1 LTAAIAALLA
11 IACLGAPWAN
21 FAADAKQGG
30 TATAPG
36 SPPLARC
43 SRPPNPLP
51 PAGPRTTCPRQTD
64 PTPTPT
70 RACPTGPSPTGTQ
83 RGRRPRTLRTA
94 REKLTAPG
102 VRSIKSRIIERVS
115 IGGRRFRLEGS
126 YIQGSDLRLK
136 LELKVLPE
144 AAEQGVEGSFLEV
157 CDGNDLVGPVPDR
170 HPNAGHAPRRPP
182 NSQCLQNGGRAN
194 LLAVELGLGGL
205 PALLASLERSM
216 KFDALSQE
224 EVNGKKF
231 TVIAGAWTDAVRE
244 EFKASIGGLK
254 TSHIPD
260 AVRIYLEPEILFP
273 RRIDFLKKH
282 KSPDETRGPRRAR
295 FPRHRHQRAARRSP
309 IRIRPPQRHP
319 HHRRD
324 QRLPAAAQRALSEIV
339 VERSAG
345 IRIIA
350 GVHCGCL

>member
-1 LTAAIAALLA
+1 MKTQPILTAAIAALLA

-36 SPPLARC
+36 
-43 SRPPNPLP
+43 NP
-51 PAGPRTTCPRQTD
+51 PA
-64 PTPTPT
+64 
-70 RACPTGPSPTGTQ
+70 
-83 RGRRPRTLRTA
+83 RPLQPPAQPAPPQPAPAQPVPAKPIPAPPAPAQPAPAQPAHSAGDALSTLRTA

-115 IGGRRFRLEGS
+115 IGGRRFRLEGV

-136 LELKVLPE
+136 LEFKVLPE
-144 AAEQGVEGSFLEV
+144 AAEEGVEGSFLEV
-157 CDGNDLVGPVPDR
+157 CDGTILWARYQVGTQTRVTRRDVR
-170 HPNAGHAPRRPP
+170 QILNA
-182 NSQCLQNGGRAN
+182 SKTGGGAN

-205 PALLASLERSM
+205 PALLSSLERSM
-216 KFDALSQE
+216 KFDALTQE

-244 EFKASIGGLK
+244 EFKGATGGRK

-273 RRIDFLKKH
+273 RRIDFLRKH
-282 KSPDETRGPRRAR
+282 KSPDETEVLAELDFLDIVINGPLDD
-295 FPRHRHQRAARRSP
+295 HQFEFA
-309 IRIRPPQRHP
+309 PPN
-319 HHRRD
+319 
-324 QRLPAAAQRALSEIV
+324 
-339 VERSAG
+339 G
-345 IRIIA
+345 IRTID
-350 GVHCGCL
+350 VTNDYLRQLKTP